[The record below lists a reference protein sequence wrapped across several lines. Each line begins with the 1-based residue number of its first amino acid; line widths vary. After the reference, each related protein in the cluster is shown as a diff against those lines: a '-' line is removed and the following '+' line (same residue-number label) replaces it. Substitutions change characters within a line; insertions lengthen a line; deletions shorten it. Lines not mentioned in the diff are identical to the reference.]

1 MKVPSSVFIIFALL
15 VFSSAH
21 GQGKDWY
28 QSIGSTCSGNTSLND
43 GLQTFFS
50 KPLPLKSVDTA
61 HGFSVQ
67 LTPDQVADIKS
78 KTPYLYE
85 QVDIDQGKA
94 KSLKSIVDSAAQQ
107 KVPLFFKLVMNVY
120 QGYTIPNAFV
130 GSVSGALFDYVYE
143 KQEAFAT
150 QMDKVAQLVA
160 DGGSLQRKLYAASN
174 YLGDFLVSETSY
186 SISLGKE
193 GRTAVLF
200 ACVLPISYQVS
211 QFETQGPYNNKILKP
226 KGSGVWQ
233 RWDIEDN
240 KWDASTLK
248 YSYQDKDNYYFEEEE
263 IEYDKVVGI
272 TMHRVSLKGGPWQ
285 RKKSNAV
292 DYVTS
297 YAKVIAK

>member
-1 MKVPSSVFIIFALL
+1 MQVSSSVLILSALL
-15 VFSSAH
+15 VFSSAY

-28 QSIGSTCSGNTSLND
+28 QSIGSTCSGYTPLND
-43 GLQTFFS
+43 GLQTYFS
-50 KPLPLKSVDTA
+50 KPLPLKPVDAA
-61 HGFSVQ
+61 HGFAVQ

-85 QVDIDQGKA
+85 QIDIDPAKA
-94 KSLKSIVDSAAQQ
+94 KSLKSIVDSASQQ
-107 KVPLFFKLVMNVY
+107 KVPLLFKLIMNVY
-120 QGYTIPNAFV
+120 QGYVIPNAFA
-130 GSVSGALFDYVYE
+130 GATSGALFDYVYE

-160 DGGSLQRKLYAASN
+160 DGGSLQKRLYAASN
-174 YLGDFLVSETSY
+174 GLGDFLVSETAY
-186 SISLGKE
+186 SIALGKE

-226 KGSGVWQ
+226 KGGGVWQ
-233 RWDIEDN
+233 RWDIEDS
-240 KWDASTLK
+240 KWDASTLR
-248 YSYQDKDNYYFEEEE
+248 YAYQDKDNYFFEEDE

-272 TMHRVSLKGGPWQ
+272 TTHKISLKGGAWQ
-285 RKKSNAV
+285 RKKSSAP

-297 YAKVIAK
+297 